1 MSDNKSQSIDH
12 DTSSIPG
19 HTESKCRHCDNAG
32 GHSGHPSTKCPECGR
47 WSAPP
52 WPANAVITES
62 DDDCTLPPVWANIV
76 FDLETTEGERRLREM
91 LDAPKMKLVLLELDN
106 YLRDLIKYGDDKDGV
121 ELTTLEMVRKAL
133 WHICDYHGIRLD
145 EE

>member
-1 MSDNKSQSIDH
+1 MSEARNKCDTDDGPCACGAWHLKDGGAKMSDNKSQSTDH

-19 HTESKCRHCDNAG
+19 HTESDCDDSSEVFDYYLRN
-32 GHSGHPSTKCPECGR
+32 
-47 WSAPP
+47 
-52 WPANAVITES
+52 V
-62 DDDCTLPPVWANIV
+62 TLPPASLV
-76 FDLETTEGERRLREM
+76 FDLTDPEGERRLREM
-91 LDAPKMKLVLLELDN
+91 LDAPKVKLVLWELDN

-133 WHICDYHGIRLD
+133 WHFCDDHGIRLD

>member
-1 MSDNKSQSIDH
+1 
-12 DTSSIPG
+12 
-19 HTESKCRHCDNAG
+19 
-32 GHSGHPSTKCPECGR
+32 
-47 WSAPP
+47 
-52 WPANAVITES
+52 
-62 DDDCTLPPVWANIV
+62 LPPVWANIV